1 MDKLCRIHNLYMQEN
16 YIVMLPSPEIGFY
29 IQLESDEPI
38 YQLTCFDQFATV
50 DIEMTAVDSSDQEF
64 ISIKE
69 INYPFDSLKELFN
82 QLENKVSPMKINEF
96 YLTFENKHNLSFIT
110 GELSAS
116 FETKEFL
123 YQFAVELL
131 ENIGFYGKS
140 MFQKLTQRTNC
151 YLQISV
157 EDQDS
162 FDPIAM
168 AK

>member
-1 MDKLCRIHNLYMQEN
+1 MQGN
-16 YIVMLPSPEIGFY
+16 YIVMLPSPEIGLY

-38 YQLTCFDQFATV
+38 YQLTCFDQFAAV
-50 DIEMTAVDSSDQEF
+50 DIEFTAVDASDQEF

-69 INYPFDSLKELFN
+69 IKYPFYSLKELFN
-82 QLENKVSPMKINEF
+82 QLENKVSPMKIHEF
-96 YLTFENKHNLSFIT
+96 HLTFENKHDLSFII
-110 GELSAS
+110 GELSAR

-131 ENIGFYGKS
+131 ENCGFDGKS
-140 MFQKLTQRTNC
+140 LFQKLTQRTNC
-151 YLQISV
+151 YLEICV

-162 FDPIAM
+162 FEPIAL

>member
-1 MDKLCRIHNLYMQEN
+1 
-16 YIVMLPSPEIGFY
+16 MLPSPEIGFY

-50 DIEMTAVDSSDQEF
+50 DIEFTAVDSRDQKF
-64 ISIKE
+64 IRIKE
-69 INYPFDSLKELFN
+69 INFPSDSFKELFY

-96 YLTFENKHNLSFIT
+96 HITFENKYHLNFIT
-110 GELSAS
+110 GELSAR
-116 FETKEFL
+116 FETYEFL
-123 YQFAVELL
+123 HQFAVELL
-131 ENIGFYGKS
+131 ENCGFDGKS

-151 YLQISV
+151 YLEICV

-162 FDPIAM
+162 FEPIAL

>member
-1 MDKLCRIHNLYMQEN
+1 MQES
-16 YIVMLPSPEIGFY
+16 YIVMLPSPEIGLY

-50 DIEMTAVDSSDQEF
+50 DIEFTAVDSRDQKF

-69 INYPFDSLKELFN
+69 INFPFESFKELFY
-82 QLENKVSPMKINEF
+82 QLENKVSPMNINEF
-96 YLTFENKHNLSFIT
+96 HLTFENKNNLSFIT
-110 GELSAS
+110 GELSVRL
-116 FETKEFL
+116 ETKEFL
-123 YQFAVELL
+123 HQFAVELL
-131 ENIGFYGKS
+131 ENCGFDGKS

-151 YLQISV
+151 YLEIST

-162 FDPIAM
+162 FVPIAL

>member
-1 MDKLCRIHNLYMQEN
+1 MQEN

-38 YQLTCFDQFATV
+38 YQLTCFDRFATV
-50 DIEMTAVDSSDQEF
+50 DIEFTAVDSRDQEF

-69 INYPFDSLKELFN
+69 IKYPFDSFKELYN
-82 QLENKVSPMKINEF
+82 QLEDKVSPMNINEF
-96 YLTFENKHNLSFIT
+96 HLTFENKNNLCFIT
-110 GELSAS
+110 GELSVR

-123 YQFAVELL
+123 HEFAVELL
-131 ENIGFYGKS
+131 ENCGFDGKS
-140 MFQKLTQRTNC
+140 IFQKLTQRTNC
-151 YLQISV
+151 YLEICV

-162 FDPIAM
+162 IEPIAL